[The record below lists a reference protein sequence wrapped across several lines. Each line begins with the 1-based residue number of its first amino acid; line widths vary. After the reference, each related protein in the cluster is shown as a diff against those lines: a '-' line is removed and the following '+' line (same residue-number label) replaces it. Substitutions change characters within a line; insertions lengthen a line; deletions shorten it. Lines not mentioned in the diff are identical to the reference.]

1 MVSLP
6 ESNRIYDLEPLNNVM
21 MLIMLAI
28 YVKINYVDVDI
39 SVCNK
44 QNFIQNRVH
53 SNRSNR
59 NISNKSSL

>member
-6 ESNRIYDLEPLNNVM
+6 ESNRIYDVEPLNNGM

-28 YVKINYVDVDI
+28 YVKINYVEVDI

-44 QNFIQNRVH
+44 QNFIRNRFH
-53 SNRSNR
+53 SKRSNR